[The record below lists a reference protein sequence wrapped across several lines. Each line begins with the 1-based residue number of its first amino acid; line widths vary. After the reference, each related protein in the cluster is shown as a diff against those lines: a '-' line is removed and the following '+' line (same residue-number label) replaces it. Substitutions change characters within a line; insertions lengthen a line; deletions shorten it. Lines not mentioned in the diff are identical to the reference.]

1 MSNLEIIAF
10 FSFNPLL
17 ERLLYSLLEVGTPN
31 LLFVNCDRLSGTG
44 VISTHHPPGIF
55 MNDNNL
61 GGTTSEYAS
70 CTKKSF
76 FLSMISSTLNYS

>member
-61 GGTTSEYAS
+61 DGTPWNVLLVQKNPIFY
-70 CTKKSF
+70 F
-76 FLSMISSTLNYS
+76 HQ